1 MATSTLANSSNPH
14 RLFAETARPFVPPP
28 HAKSQFQFQL
38 FPTGKPEYHWRIVA
52 LATNRTISRHKSL
65 TGALRKC
72 TRLNKQ
78 RGEGARN
85 ETN

>member
-14 RLFAETARPFVPPP
+14 RLFAETARPFVPPTHP
-28 HAKSQFQFQL
+28 KSQPQFRV
-38 FPTGKPEYHWRIVA
+38 FATGTADYPWGIVA
-52 LATNRTISRHKSL
+52 VASNRTIFHHQSL
-65 TGALRKC
+65 TFALRKC